1 VDVRLRGLVEGA
13 GVAHRALD
21 RVSAIDNDNT
31 ALYSTVMEHVDIGH
45 FRRVLS
51 SYPTGV
57 VVVCAD
63 SRQGPVGM
71 SCNSFTAVSLS
82 PPLIAVCPADTSTTW
97 PSIREAG
104 RFCVSVL
111 ASEAEEICA
120 RFARK
125 DTDRFAGIDVR
136 PRSHGPAIS
145 NAVAWI
151 DCELYD
157 EFQAGDHTIALGRVV
172 ALERCEKATPLVF
185 WASGYGTV
193 ARSPDRTP
201 ESLRLS

>member
-1 VDVRLRGLVEGA
+1 
-13 GVAHRALD
+13 
-21 RVSAIDNDNT
+21 
-31 ALYSTVMEHVDIGH
+31 MH

-63 SRQGPVGM
+63 SPSGPVGM

-97 PSIREAG
+97 PGIRATG

-111 ASEAEEICA
+111 ASDSAEICA
-120 RFARK
+120 QFARK
-125 DTDRFAGIDVR
+125 GADRFAGVDVR
-136 PRSHGPAIS
+136 PRSHGPAIG
-145 NAVAWI
+145 NAVAWL

-157 EFQAGDHTIALGRVV
+157 EIRAGDHTIALGRVV
-172 ALERCEKATPLVF
+172 ALEMREEAAPLVF
-185 WASGYGTV
+185 WASRYGTV
-193 ARSPDRTP
+193 AS
-201 ESLRLS
+201 